1 MSEYYGATN
10 NNPQSCSF
18 GGNGTVNAKAS
29 AAATSVAASCLS
41 TATGTFVPSLPSGVS
56 SSTPGSGGSGSGSSS
71 HSGAPTV
78 FADVKALFGIGA
90 LVVTG
95 IVSGLLT
102 IA

>member
-10 NNPQSCSF
+10 NNAQSCSF

-56 SSTPGSGGSGSGSSS
+56 SSTPGSSGSGSSS
-71 HSGAPTV
+71 HNGAPTV
-78 FADVKALFGIGA
+78 FADVKAVFGVSA

-102 IA
+102 LA